1 VLCWQRDTSL
11 TATQPSPTSSRP
23 PTLALSTT
31 THLPPC
37 ALPSH
42 CLVPCAQEVSKL
54 RAALS
59 RATAAATD
67 KEAALGEARA
77 QLARLGG
84 QLEAA
89 QGEAAA
95 LRRQLDSE
103 RCDHQVCVCGW
114 LCLGC
119 VWGVCGCEPGVGMG
133 VCGVGGVRGGG
144 YARSG
149 LLWSVCDGTQHMRVW
164 EWV

>member
-1 VLCWQRDTSL
+1 MLAQGPVNDFHTTISQLQHTL
-11 TATQPSPTSSRP
+11 N
-23 PTLALSTT
+23 LALSTT

-37 ALPSH
+37 PCTSH
-42 CLVPCAQEVSKL
+42 CLVTCPQEVSKL

-103 RCDHQVCVCGW
+103 RCDHQV
-114 LCLGC
+114 
-119 VWGVCGCEPGVGMG
+119 
-133 VCGVGGVRGGG
+133 GVR
-144 YARSG
+144 RCG
-149 LLWSVCDGTQHMRVW
+149 LCW
-164 EWV
+164 ECMSLE